1 MASSTR
7 QSLAAA
13 KEALNPLLA
22 KADLKFAEEIFAI
35 GAAVA
40 SSAQLRSILSDPSA
54 EAKAKS
60 GALTA
65 VFGKG
70 VSAPAL
76 EFVNSLVGLR
86 WSTGQDLVSAFE
98 QLAVF
103 TVAAIAAKG
112 KNLSIVESE
121 LFAFQ
126 TAVDSDQDLQ
136 FALGDNAATDEAKAA
151 LVATL
156 LKGKASEEAAVLIR
170 RAVTG
175 ARRRRV
181 VVALEQFG
189 KQVSAYAER
198 LVATVTVA
206 APVSDK
212 QLERLEAVLAK
223 SYGQSLKLNV
233 EIDESILGGMKV
245 QVGGEILDGS
255 LSARLLQAKLQ
266 LA

>member
-70 VSAPAL
+70 VSASAL
-76 EFVNSLVGLR
+76 EFSNSLVALR
-86 WSTGQDLVSAFE
+86 WSTGQDLVAAFE

-103 TVAAIAAKG
+103 TVAAIAAKA
-112 KNLSIVESE
+112 KNLSKVESE
-121 LFAFQ
+121 IFAFQ
-126 TAVDSDQDLQ
+126 TAVDSDQELQ
-136 FALGDNAATDEAKAA
+136 FALGNNAASDDAKIA
-151 LVATL
+151 LVNSL
-156 LKGKASEEAAVLIR
+156 LKGKATEEASVLIR

-181 VVALEQFG
+181 AVALEQFG

-206 APVSDK
+206 APISAA
-212 QLERLEAVLAK
+212 QLERLEGALAK
-223 SYGQSLKLNV
+223 AYGNSLKLNV
-233 EIDESILGGMKV
+233 EVDASILGGVKV
-245 QVGGEILDGS
+245 QVAGEILDGS
-255 LSARLLQAKLQ
+255 LSTRLTTAKLQ